1 MAGAIPLNEKSDFE
15 YARSRAM
22 GYARKKLGLEPT
34 DAEEVVDQAL
44 IRALERKTAFTAQS
58 GVPFLAWLTRV
69 VVNAVIDEH
78 RHRGRVERLRD
89 LACES
94 LAPSSYPTPEMALI
108 DKEAERN
115 RLTLIEA
122 LPRDLAHVLD
132 AMLEQREGHIMP
144 KAMMRLG
151 LRKDDV
157 LSGRNERRA
166 VGSDRAAGGEE
177 ET

>member
-1 MAGAIPLNEKSDFE
+1 
-15 YARSRAM
+15 
-22 GYARKKLGLEPT
+22 
-34 DAEEVVDQAL
+34 
-44 IRALERKTAFTAQS
+44 LERKTAFTAQS

-132 AMLEQREGHIMP
+132 AMLEQREGHISRADAAARLGCSIEKYEAAKKRVLRELP